1 VTIAPPDAQRFA
13 ALAGGASTTT
23 FISCVAAF
31 GLVLADWL
39 GCERLPLATITA
51 NRTWAATNGAVGM
64 FCTVVPIVVDVSGD
78 PTFHQ
83 VLARCR
89 STGIAAMAH
98 QEYPFEHVCLTM
110 DGEVMRELSECMR
123 YGIALHPAVGAD
135 RRVSDDLVLVQRRPE
150 LLGQDEG
157 EVNPSTFDLT
167 LELRETAAGLSGY
180 LAFQTD
186 NVSRG
191 TARRLS
197 DRFAAVVRRVGED
210 PHVPVAELLAG

>member
-1 VTIAPPDAQRFA
+1 
-13 ALAGGASTTT
+13 
-23 FISCVAAF
+23 
-31 GLVLADWL
+31 
-39 GCERLPLATITA
+39 
-51 NRTWAATNGAVGM
+51 
-64 FCTVVPIVVDVSGD
+64 
-78 PTFHQ
+78 
-83 VLARCR
+83 
-89 STGIAAMAH
+89 
-98 QEYPFEHVCLTM
+98 
-110 DGEVMRELSECMR
+110 MR